1 MHSATMK
8 TLPASVSLFS
18 VILGA
23 VVCMTFTPAGFSADA
38 AAPAPTAPDKAA
50 LKAQLEAREKRADFL
65 LDELRG
71 SDDRIE
77 ATVDRILETL
87 RMVGDSKD
95 SRTKVARLKE
105 MTIDGLQRN
114 IAYYQ
119 QKRGSL
125 QEEMRRPT
133 LHLTPEEKQRAIAK
147 FDSRIEKRVGQ
158 ILALTQSLPTHKDY
172 ERYNTVSD
180 GWYGTTSVRNKDFE
194 QNRRLTA
201 HTNTQREEVLKEL
214 QRSIERIDRQI
225 RTLQTQLA
233 AATNEAH
240 RNILY
245 AEIKKSEE
253 LLQSRRAQVA
263 EAATPYETATRPV
276 SNKEAQDL
284 DMALRRA
291 IESLRRDFGTLFQRY
306 SAYLTERSNVN
317 AAKAAL
323 EAMK

>member
-1 MHSATMK
+1 MPRIVMK
-8 TLPASVSLFS
+8 TFPAIPSPLSAIVGAFVGMVLAPAGLPAQ
-18 VILGA
+18 
-23 VVCMTFTPAGFSADA
+23 
-38 AAPAPTAPDKAA
+38 APAAAPDKAA
-50 LKAQLEAREKRADFL
+50 LKAQLEAREKRADLL

-71 SDDRIE
+71 ADDRIE

-87 RMVGDSKD
+87 RMIGDSQD

-105 MTIDGLQRN
+105 QTINGLQRN

-119 QKRGSL
+119 QKRASL

-147 FDSRIEKRVGQ
+147 FDARIEKRVGQ

-172 ERYNTVSD
+172 ERYHTVSD

-201 HTNTQREEVLKEL
+201 HSNTQREEVLKEL

-233 AATNEAH
+233 AATTEAH
-240 RNILY
+240 RKILSD
-245 AEIKKSEE
+245 EISQYDA
-253 LLQSRRAQVA
+253 LLQTRRRQAA
-263 EAATPYETATRPV
+263 DAATPYETATRPV
-276 SNKEAQDL
+276 SSKEAQDL

-291 IESLRRDFGTLFQRY
+291 VDSLRRDFTALFQRY
-306 SAYLTERSNVN
+306 STYLNERSNVN
-317 AAKAAL
+317 AAKSAL
-323 EAMK
+323 EALK